1 MPTRSGNFQ
10 RAAGLRLAAYIRK
23 IGAKPLPGG
32 IVSCAAG
39 GAELCLPRQAADHIR
54 SAAGGVNCQLLGHG
68 GFGGVFGRNKQLGH
82 ARLLGG
88 KGHGQG
94 TGNGAQCAIQPK
106 LTQKCLVRLWLWD
119 VLLRRQ
125 NADEHRQVIQ
135 TAGLAHI
142 GGSQV
147 DGNMAGG
154 PGAVQVFDGAAHPLT
169 AFLHGGIRQAH
180 HGKFG
185 QTAADVGFHGN
196 GVAIQ
201 PRYPQADNVC
211 IHGAA
216 NSFFNKLRTLII
228 FSISCSARGGKHIF
242 CAQNLP

>member
-1 MPTRSGNFQ
+1 M
-10 RAAGLRLAAYIRK
+10 
-23 IGAKPLPGG
+23 
-32 IVSCAAG
+32 
-39 GAELCLPRQAADHIR
+39 
-54 SAAGGVNCQLLGHG
+54 
-68 GFGGVFGRNKQLGH
+68 
-82 ARLLGG
+82 GG

-106 LTQKCLVRLWLWD
+106 FTQKCLVRLWLWD

-142 GGSQV
+142 GGGQV
-147 DGNMAGG
+147 DRDAPVRELEAQVLDGG
-154 PGAVQVFDGAAHPLT
+154 THAVRTFP
-169 AFLHGGIRQAH
+169 HGGIRQAH

-216 NSFFNKLRTLII
+216 NSFFQQIAYSDYFQYILFRPRRQAYFLCPKSALTL
-228 FSISCSARGGKHIF
+228 
-242 CAQNLP
+242 

>member
-1 MPTRSGNFQ
+1 M
-10 RAAGLRLAAYIRK
+10 
-23 IGAKPLPGG
+23 
-32 IVSCAAG
+32 
-39 GAELCLPRQAADHIR
+39 ADHIR

-142 GGSQV
+142 GGGQV

-154 PGAVQVFDGAAHPLT
+154 PGAVQVFDGAAHPFT

-216 NSFFNKLRTLII
+216 NSFFSTNCVL
-228 FSISCSARGGKHIF
+228 
-242 CAQNLP
+242 